1 MPPVNKN
8 TPTVRRILKEAKELS
23 EPDKDLYAAPIEDNL
38 FEWHFIIRGPPSSPY
53 EDGYYHGRINLPS
66 NYPLAPPSFRF
77 LQDSGRFDVNKE
89 ICLSISNFHV
99 EEWLPAWGIRTA
111 LVALR
116 SFMAT
121 DANGAIGSISGVP
134 DEMKREIARK
144 SRDFKCSNC
153 GGRRN
158 DELLCATTE
167 GGSTNEPRL
176 QASIVYK
183 SLDNQS
189 DPKPPVDNLQQKLVK
204 QQTGQAED
212 GATQGVSTGRMQ
224 QQTSQGIS
232 RNKLTV
238 LLSVLLAIWAVRILL

>member
-1 MPPVNKN
+1 MPVPNKN

-23 EPDKDLYAAPIEDNL
+23 EPDKDIHAAPTEDNL

-121 DANGAIGSISGVP
+121 EANGAVGSIDGVP
-134 DEMKREIARK
+134 DETKREIARK
-144 SRDFKCSNC
+144 SREFKCSTC
-153 GGRRN
+153 GGQRN
-158 DELLCATTE
+158 YELLCATTE
-167 GGSTNEPRL
+167 GGSANEPQLEASAVYRSVEQQSGNNSDDKL
-176 QASIVYK
+176 QREAPKHTGSIE
-183 SLDNQS
+183 SGS
-189 DPKPPVDNLQQKLVK
+189 DR
-204 QQTGQAED
+204 
-212 GATQGVSTGRMQ
+212 GVSTRQ
-224 QQTSQGIS
+224 IEQTSQGMC

-238 LLSVLLAIWAVRILL
+238 FVSVLVAIWAVRFLL

>member
-1 MPPVNKN
+1 MPPANKN

-23 EPDKDLYAAPIEDNL
+23 EPDKDLYAAPTEDNL

-77 LQDSGRFDVNKE
+77 LQDSGRFDINKD

-134 DEMKREIARK
+134 DETKQEIARK
-144 SRDFKCSNC
+144 SRDFQCSTC

-158 DELLCATTE
+158 YELLCATTE
-167 GGSTNEPRL
+167 GGSSNEPRL

-183 SLDNQS
+183 SVDNQS
-189 DPKPPVDNLQQKLVK
+189 DKKSADKLQQERPK
-204 QQTGQAED
+204 QTGSMD
-212 GATQGVSTGRMQ
+212 NGATQTASTRRMQ

-238 LLSVLLAIWAVRILL
+238 LLSVLLAIWAVRFLL